1 VTFVSST
8 FSTPGSSSRP
18 CVFGQGSLPT
28 SCLHSGFWRGRE
40 LDGRQ
45 GEAVGGPLADG
56 TLVQLPVGPDYALMP
71 SLLTRSDVMGTGHH
85 ATLAAILQSY
95 PGVSLP
101 VTQPLRTVTIPFL
114 SSAAL
119 RHILEVC
126 GADSPVWV
134 CIVRHHTVQPPAD
147 DCAAVQAVD
156 GCAHTTR
163 RLR

>member
-1 VTFVSST
+1 MLL
-8 FSTPGSSSRP
+8 FSLRGS
-18 CVFGQGSLPT
+18 
-28 SCLHSGFWRGRE
+28 E
-40 LDGRQ
+40 
-45 GEAVGGPLADG
+45 GPLQR
-56 TLVQLPVGPDYALMP
+56 TI
-71 SLLTRSDVMGTGHH
+71 R
-85 ATLAAILQSY
+85 AAIPRQAWAY
-95 PGVSLP
+95 PMP
-101 VTQPLRTVTIPFL
+101 VTQPLRTVTVPFL